1 MSFAGVPEDEVRRMI
16 GANAAD
22 VYGFDWELLERLA
35 DEHGPTPAEV
45 DDPLPAEDIPDD
57 ALRCPAFAA
66 ARFGR

>member
-1 MSFAGVPEDEVRRMI
+1 MV

-22 VYGFDWELLERLA
+22 VYGFDWQLLERLA
-35 DEHGPTPAEV
+35 DQHGPTPAEV